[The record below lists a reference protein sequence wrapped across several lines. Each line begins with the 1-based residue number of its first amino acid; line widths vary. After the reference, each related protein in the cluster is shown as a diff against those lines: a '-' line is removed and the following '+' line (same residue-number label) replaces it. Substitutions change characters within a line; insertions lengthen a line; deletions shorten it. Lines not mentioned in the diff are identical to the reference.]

1 MWRLFFHN
9 SYHSLGFLWENT
21 FLDEE
26 SLLSLDVLHSQ
37 SSSCGF
43 LLLSCLVHQSRM
55 NTEEMGWF
63 SKAPIC
69 LMSALQARGY
79 HFENVSQLKY
89 PHSSELMVPH
99 SNCCDCVVPFQQP
112 SSTVAVRDHQC
123 GSDGVLQNWFN
134 HPRNLFLEC
143 VWSIIFSC
151 LLTMVTVKWPIH
163 STKHSWHCYPHS

>member
-1 MWRLFFHN
+1 MWRLFFHY
-9 SYHSLGFLWENT
+9 SYHSLVFLWENT

-26 SLLSLDVLHSQ
+26 SLLRLNVLHSQ

-69 LMSALQARGY
+69 LMSALQARGC
-79 HFENVSQLKY
+79 HFENVSPLKY

-99 SNCCDCVVPFQQP
+99 SNCCDCVVSLPTALQ
-112 SSTVAVRDHQC
+112 HC

-134 HPRNLFLEC
+134 HPRNLCLEC
-143 VWSIIFSC
+143 AWPIIFSC
-151 LLTMVTVKWPIH
+151 LLTMVIVKWPIH